1 MADEK
6 SFLELIEAWDGT
18 GIVVR
23 HDEPTGSW
31 IFIALHDDTLGPAVG
46 GCRMKE
52 YARPEDGL
60 RDALRLA
67 RGMTHKWAALGLPC
81 GGGKSV
87 LAIPG
92 PLSGRD
98 RRGLLRRFGELLNTL
113 DGAYGTGED
122 LGTTPGD
129 MRVVASVSKHVV
141 GIHGVED
148 APSDPG
154 PFTARGVFAGI
165 RSALRHRHGSDS
177 LKDRTVLV
185 QGVGDVGGPL
195 ARMISEEGGSVLLC
209 DLDQNLAFAVSVEI
223 GGNVVTQDNVYRA
236 ECDVYAP
243 CAVGATLNPD
253 TIPRLRCDMVVGS
266 ANNQLESDADADAL
280 AERGI
285 LYAPDYVVNGGGA
298 LAFTLIHQ
306 GERNVAELERRVRGI
321 GDALDDIFAE
331 AAAAGESPLT
341 SAARRVDRVLQNAK
355 KTG

>member
-6 SFLELIEAWDGT
+6 SFIELIEAWDGV
-18 GIVVR
+18 GVVVR
-23 HDEPTGSW
+23 YDEPTGSW
-31 IFIALHDDTLGPAVG
+31 IFIALHDDTLGPPVG
-46 GCRMKE
+46 GCRMKK

-60 RDALRLA
+60 HDAMRLA
-67 RGMTHKWAALGLPC
+67 RGMTHKWAALDLPC

-92 PLSGRD
+92 PLSDGD
-98 RRGLLRRFGELLNTL
+98 RRGLLRRFGGLLNVL

-122 LGTTPGD
+122 LGTTPED

-141 GIHGVED
+141 GIHGVD
-148 APSDPG
+148 GAPPDPG
-154 PFTARGVFAGI
+154 PFTAQGVFAGI
-165 RSALRHRHGSDS
+165 QSALRHRHGCDALS
-177 LKDRTVLV
+177 DRTVLV

-195 ARMISEEGGSVLLC
+195 ARMISKAGGSVLLC
-209 DLDQNLAFAVSVEI
+209 DLDQDLAFTISEEI
-223 GGNVVTQDNVYRA
+223 GGNLVTQDSVYQTA
-236 ECDVYAP
+236 CDVYAP

-253 TIPRLRCDMVVGS
+253 TIPCLRCDMVVGS

-298 LAFTLIHQ
+298 LAITLIHQ
-306 GERNVAELERRVRGI
+306 GERDVAELERRVRGI
-321 GDALDDIFAE
+321 GDALDEIFAE
-331 AAAAGESPLT
+331 ADAAGESPLK
-341 SAARRVDRVLQNAK
+341 AAERRVHRVLQNAK